1 MATAAQFRK
10 LALSQPGAEEGAH
23 MQHADF
29 RAGGKIF
36 ASITQD
42 ERRASLKLSPEVQAM
57 VTSDPAFEPAAGA
70 WGASGWTSVTLS
82 AVNIGKLHELV
93 AESVRLVSAKKL
105 SLKSAKPALA
115 KAPAAKGSKPGKAK
129 DSSRGLRPA
138 SRKGR

>member
-70 WGASGWTSVTLS
+70 WGRSGWTSVTL
-82 AVNIGKLHELV
+82 AGVNIGKLHELV
-93 AESVRLVSAKKL
+93 EESVRLVSAKKP
-105 SLKSAKPALA
+105 SLKATKPT
-115 KAPAAKGSKPGKAK
+115 PASKGSKPGKAK

>member
-1 MATAAQFRK
+1 
-10 LALSQPGAEEGAH
+10 

-70 WGASGWTSVTLS
+70 WGRSGWTSVTL
-82 AVNIGKLHELV
+82 AGVNIGKLHELV
-93 AESVRLVSAKKL
+93 EESARLVSANRP
-105 SLKSAKPALA
+105 SLKATKPST
-115 KAPAAKGSKPGKAK
+115 PPAKGSKPGKAK
-129 DSSRGLRPA
+129 DSSRGLRPVA
-138 SRKGR
+138 RKGR

>member
-70 WGASGWTSVTLS
+70 WGRSGWTSVTLAS
-82 AVNIGKLHELV
+82 VNIGKLHELV
-93 AESVRLVSAKKL
+93 AESARLVSEKKP
-105 SLKSAKPALA
+105 SVKATKPSARP
-115 KAPAAKGSKPGKAK
+115 PAAKGSKPGKAK

-138 SRKGR
+138 ARKGR

>member
-42 ERRASLKLSPEVQAM
+42 ERRASLKLTPEVQAM

-70 WGASGWTSVTLS
+70 WGRSGWTMVTL
-82 AVNIGKLHELV
+82 AGVNIGKLHELV
-93 AESVRLVSAKKL
+93 AESAHLVSAKKP
-105 SLKSAKPALA
+105 SVKATKPASIRPPA
-115 KAPAAKGSKPGKAK
+115 KASKPGKAK